1 MDDSDDVAQDSS
13 TPRRSSARRAAE
25 ATPSSRKREQPK
37 HGKKMGRHT
46 LVEDSTTQDEGG
58 GGESEEQ
65 MAPVPPPASGLRTP
79 ALKTARQR
87 GKNKTRREVADGDD
101 AATPVKQGKQAP
113 AERRAGG
120 DQGKAKANAVAAAQP
135 IRLADRGYIP
145 SPTRNGDAYARA
157 LDPGKL
163 QAAILGGMSSATN
176 APAAAKER
184 RPAAKALVEEDQD
197 TDADEEEHSRHVQ
210 NRGTDDEPIGPDKE
224 SASKEREDKREFVKA
239 LLHQIHVSPR
249 YAAAEVFEGA
259 DERLD
264 RTTD

>member
-1 MDDSDDVAQDSS
+1 M
-13 TPRRSSARRAAE
+13 
-25 ATPSSRKREQPK
+25 
-37 HGKKMGRHT
+37 
-46 LVEDSTTQDEGG
+46 
-58 GGESEEQ
+58 
-65 MAPVPPPASGLRTP
+65 
-79 ALKTARQR
+79 
-87 GKNKTRREVADGDD
+87 ADGDD

-210 NRGTDDEPIGPDKE
+210 NRGTDDEPIRPDKE

-264 RTTD
+264 RTTDQSGVRGRPMESVSVFVDPSGGSWVPPQSSPNPVFLSRHRHPAITLITLSLTITTLTSPRHPTWQTHYHRHHRLWEHDAV